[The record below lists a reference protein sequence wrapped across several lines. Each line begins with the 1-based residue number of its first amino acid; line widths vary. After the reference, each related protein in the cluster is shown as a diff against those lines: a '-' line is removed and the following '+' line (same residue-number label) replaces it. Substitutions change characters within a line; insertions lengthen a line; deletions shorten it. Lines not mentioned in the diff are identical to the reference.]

1 MLCIVNI
8 DENKKLGKG
17 AFGVVF
23 EGTYEGKR
31 VAIKRIPVEGE
42 DWKSKAREID
52 DAEIPMKLNHEN
64 VMKLLHVD
72 YQTDERYL

>member
-23 EGTYEGKR
+23 EGTYQGKQ

-42 DWKSKAREID
+42 DCKSKAREIN

-72 YQTDERYL
+72 CQTDERYL

>member
-23 EGTYEGKR
+23 EGTYQEKR

-42 DWKSKAREID
+42 DLESKLREIKE
-52 DAEIPMKLNHEN
+52 AVIPMELNHEN

-72 YQTDERYL
+72 YETDERYL